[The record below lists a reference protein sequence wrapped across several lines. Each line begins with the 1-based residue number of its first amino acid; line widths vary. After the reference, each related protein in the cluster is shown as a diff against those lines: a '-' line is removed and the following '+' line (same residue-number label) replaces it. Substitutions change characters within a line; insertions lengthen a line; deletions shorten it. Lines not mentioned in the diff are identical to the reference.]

1 MGNCWQ
7 MCCDHS
13 TTDQMELLKAQMI
26 ANDPSKAEILNLT
39 SASDIGIEEDE
50 NEKFQ
55 FKKKKH
61 DSINQSF

>member
-1 MGNCWQ
+1 
-7 MCCDHS
+7 
-13 TTDQMELLKAQMI
+13 MELLKAQMI

>member
-1 MGNCWQ
+1 MQ
-7 MCCDHS
+7 
-13 TTDQMELLKAQMI
+13 LLKAQMI
-26 ANDPSKAEILNLT
+26 ANDPSKADILNIT
-39 SASDIGIEEDE
+39 STSDIGIEEIE